1 MPSRKDR
8 KKASKTKQFLFI
20 KIFLNLL
27 VKFIYKNFTK
37 NYLFSIL
44 ILLNAQKEIIHTK
57 SKRKVHNK

>member
-1 MPSRKDR
+1 MGVMPSRKDR

-37 NYLFSIL
+37 NYLLFIL
-44 ILLNAQKEIIHTK
+44 FLSNA
-57 SKRKVHNK
+57 